1 MAEDLQ
7 IRIPVKLGTEN
18 VLSEIDGIKKTIA
31 QDSKY
36 HLNVIAKISD
46 NSIAVIQGQLSAL
59 ASKKYEVNIGASV
72 SNIQGQMS
80 QVQNQIKTSIQAVNQ
95 QAIVKP
101 NIEIDKKAIDNMVNT
116 FNSYFD
122 ISYKRGNQ
130 SSKAIKNNLY
140 DMMTDLYKAA
150 QLGDG
155 NKINSINQQLADFAN
170 TYSKIRPNPDAVQ
183 TLKDY
188 REEVLQWM
196 GLGSSGKIS
205 FNNDIYKGI
214 VAEVGDFKS
223 AKKMLDSALGVGK
236 WSTHG
241 NSGDELPGYFA
252 QMGGALGKL
261 ADINNP
267 SARIVEICQ
276 KIIELRENINSTS
289 SSVTEMMSAFD
300 FANGL
305 NDVLKASGVKNQAIE
320 VQQLTSAFKNAN
332 GEIQITK
339 DLFNQFTLNGTNT
352 SSLDS
357 LLGKIGINNYK
368 VVENDVQNAISSF
381 EQFKQVYNDVAL
393 VQQKYQQTAQQTA
406 QSTQNITQVNQQAVN
421 SINKISTG
429 LNNAVQSSSAFRSSF
444 DRFPN
449 DISIA
454 SDAVDY
460 LIQKYSKFG
469 EVSTTTNKGEP
480 LAGLPEYFRN
490 INIQVKSATGELQNF
505 YYGIK
510 NIGDDKNPILVY
522 SLKNIQEADAGI
534 KKLQADIEKTKSSYQ
549 AKLANFEST
558 NKGLTSGLQTEIQA
572 VQTAIN
578 NLSTYDGIKNVEISF
593 NNLVASSK
601 EITANIKAVGS
612 SLNPIDNAENVISK
626 MPVDIQK
633 LANGFSALKK
643 QPEDA
648 DNIIKQLQNDL
659 QKVIELENQGGKN
672 KEWSEAYKALQQDLR
687 NSTNYLKLLQETE
700 KSSTGANSL
709 VNNVKSYQML
719 LQQTASEWKDQGL
732 YIGEVKKQMSS
743 MLSHIGQI
751 KNEAKLQEY
760 VDNFN
765 KLSTNVLRVK
775 SNLDSQVESQDKIY
789 QLQTQIAKLGVNDV
803 SNKALLTDQL
813 NIEQQKLNNLQMQGV
828 TLKNIVSLEEQEKY
842 VTEATSNAR
851 NQMVMAQ
858 NHANDKTLA
867 DNIKQVKDYE
877 TAINK
882 AITALNNLKN
892 NGSFSKNANNSNVQT
907 QIAEI
912 NALISQLSAFGQ
924 TVRGALSSGTV
935 DATQFA
941 NLSAEMSTLQSK
953 FDSTSSSV
961 KAFQTELRQTN
972 GQQAQ
977 EQKNKVLIAQLEA
990 YAVANSKAMK
1000 SNQTLKSG
1008 LTPSQEINNML
1019 TALKAGADSSDW
1031 SKIQSNFR
1039 IVRSEI
1045 KALGLEG
1052 GTIFQNL
1059 WAQVKKFS
1067 RWMGITGSISRL
1079 VMKVRQAIT
1088 EIKDLDSI
1096 LTEISKTS
1104 DRTAESLEKLGDSAF
1119 EAASKYG
1126 RTASDY
1132 LTGVQEMSRAG
1143 FGEQASEQMAELSL
1157 LVQSAGDMEADL
1169 ANKYLIA
1176 MDAAYKY
1183 EGNVQ
1188 TLNDTLD
1195 RQNYITNR
1203 NAVNME
1209 ELTNAT
1215 KVAGSQAAQSGVDI
1229 DEMTAAVGTMIAT
1242 TQEGGETAGRAFK
1255 AILMNLRQV
1264 SAEADDIGD
1273 GGESITTESLTKY
1286 EKACEALGVSLKTVK
1301 DGVVSLR
1308 DPMEILGE
1316 LATAV
1321 QGEAED
1327 SVKVA
1332 NLINSVGGKHRGNQL
1347 ISLLRNWDTYKKMLS
1362 EFNSED
1368 AIGSALE
1375 EANKSAN
1382 NLQGRLNALSN
1393 SFTELVNNFA
1403 DSDTLKSF
1411 VNTLNGI
1418 LTTVNGLIK
1427 NFGTLQTIIP
1437 MVFAG
1442 LSLKNVGEQNKHA
1455 RFCTATHNKYRECNT
1470 FKNKVVKLLGNAKAL
1485 QPLIA

>member
-1 MAEDLQ
+1 MADNSFKITASLDIPSSVSKIED
-7 IRIPVKLGTEN
+7 
-18 VLSEIDGIKKTIA
+18 DIKKIQNQINGNDKNIIQIKAKLADNTVANIQSQLLKVTNKNYTI
-31 QDSKY
+31 
-36 HLNVIAKISD
+36 
-46 NSIAVIQGQLSAL
+46 
-59 ASKKYEVNIGASV
+59 NIGASV

-101 NIEIDKKAIDNMVNT
+101 NIEIDKKAIDNMVNI

-140 DMMTDLYKAA
+140 NMMTDLYKAA
-150 QLGDG
+150 QLGDE
-155 NKINSINQQLADFAN
+155 NKINSVNQQLSDFAN
-170 TYSKIRPNPDAVQ
+170 TYSKIRQNPEAVQ
-183 TLKDY
+183 AFKDY
-188 REEVLQWM
+188 KEILQNI
-196 GLGSSGKIS
+196 GVNSEGKIS
-205 FNNDIYKGI
+205 FNRKIYDDL
-214 VAEVGDFKS
+214 VASMGDVVS
-223 AKKMLDSALGVGK
+223 AKKMLDSAFGVGK
-236 WSTHG
+236 WNTRG
-241 NSGDELPGYFA
+241 NGGDGFGAFTGE
-252 QMGGALGKL
+252 GGILGNL
-261 ADINNP
+261 ADQNVIDRIITLCNTIIDLRNNMN
-267 SARIVEICQ
+267 SAAV
-276 KIIELRENINSTS
+276 SA
-289 SSVTEMMSAFD
+289 TEMMSAFD

-305 NDVLKASGVKNQAIE
+305 NDVLKASGIKNQVTE

-332 GEIQITK
+332 GEIQITA
-339 DLFNQFTLNGTNT
+339 DLFNQWTNNGTNT
-352 SSLDS
+352 ASFESMLN
-357 LLGKIGINNYK
+357 KIGIDKYK
-368 VVENDVQNAISSF
+368 VVGSDVENAISSF

-393 VQQKYQQTAQQTA
+393 VQQKYQQVAQQTA

-672 KEWSEAYKALQQDLR
+672 KEWSEAYKTLQQDLR

-709 VNNVKSYQML
+709 VNNVKSYQAL
-719 LQQTASEWKDQGL
+719 LQQTADEWKSQGL
-732 YIGEVKKQMSS
+732 YVGEVKKQMSS

-765 KLSTNVLRVK
+765 KLSTNSLRVK
-775 SNLDSQVESQDKIY
+775 SNLDSQVESQNKIY

-842 VTEATSNAR
+842 VAEATNNAR

-912 NALISQLSAFGQ
+912 NALISQLSAFSQ
-924 TVRGALSSGTV
+924 TVRGALSSGTI

-953 FDSTSSSV
+953 FDSTASSV

-1031 SKIQSNFR
+1031 SKIQSNFK

-1059 WAQVKKFS
+1059 WAQVKKFG
-1067 RWMGITGSISRL
+1067 RWMGITMVTTSIAREIRGLFTDVAELDTALVDLRKTFKGTSEDLEEFYYDANDIAKQLGVTTKEVITQASAWSRLGYSTKEAATEMSKLSSMFASISPGMDVDTATEGL
-1079 VMKVRQAIT
+1079 ISVMKAFKVDVDDVKEKIMSPIN
-1088 EIKDLDSI
+1088 EIGNTYATDNSQIIEGLQRS
-1096 LTEISKTS
+1096 
-1104 DRTAESLEKLGDSAF
+1104 SAAMAAMGSNF
-1119 EAASKYG
+1119 EE
-1126 RTASDY
+1126 T
-1132 LTGVQEMSRAG
+1132 
-1143 FGEQASEQMAELSL
+1143 
-1157 LVQSAGDMEADL
+1157 
-1169 ANKYLIA
+1169 
-1176 MDAAYKY
+1176 
-1183 EGNVQ
+1183 
-1188 TLNDTLD
+1188 
-1195 RQNYITNR
+1195 
-1203 NAVNME
+1203 
-1209 ELTNAT
+1209 
-1215 KVAGSQAAQSGVDI
+1215 VALF
-1229 DEMTAAVGTMIAT
+1229 
-1242 TQEGGETAGRAFK
+1242 TAGQEVVQDAS
-1255 AILMNLRQV
+1255 LM
-1264 SAEADDIGD
+1264 G
-1273 GGESITTESLTKY
+1273 
-1286 EKACEALGVSLKTVK
+1286 
-1301 DGVVSLR
+1301 
-1308 DPMEILGE
+1308 
-1316 LATAV
+1316 
-1321 QGEAED
+1321 
-1327 SVKVA
+1327 
-1332 NLINSVGGKHRGNQL
+1332 
-1347 ISLLRNWDTYKKMLS
+1347 
-1362 EFNSED
+1362 
-1368 AIGSALE
+1368 
-1375 EANKSAN
+1375 
-1382 NLQGRLNALSN
+1382 NALR
-1393 SFTELVNNFA
+1393 
-1403 DSDTLKSF
+1403 SDF
-1411 VNTLNGI
+1411 DR
-1418 LTTVNGLIK
+1418 
-1427 NFGTLQTIIP
+1427 
-1437 MVFAG
+1437 M
-1442 LSLKNVGEQNKHA
+1442 
-1455 RFCTATHNKYRECNT
+1455 YRKC
-1470 FKNKVVKLLGNAKAL
+1470 A
-1485 QPLIA
+1485 

>member
-18 VLSEIDGIKKTIA
+18 VLAEIDGIKKTIA

-46 NSIAVIQGQLSAL
+46 NSISVIQEQLSAL

-72 SNIQGQMS
+72 SHIQGQMS
-80 QVQNQIKTSIQAVNQ
+80 QVQNQIKTSIQTVNQ
-95 QAIVKP
+95 QAVVKP
-101 NIEIDKKAIDNMVNT
+101 NIEIDKKAIDNMVNI

-140 DMMTDLYKAA
+140 NMMTDLYKAA

-155 NKINSINQQLADFAN
+155 NKISSVNQQLTDFAN
-170 TYSKIRPNPDAVQ
+170 TYSKIRQNPEAVQ
-183 TLKDY
+183 AFKDY
-188 REEVLQWM
+188 KEILQNI
-196 GLGSSGKIS
+196 GVNSEGKIS
-205 FNNDIYKGI
+205 FNRRIYDDL
-214 VAEVGDFKS
+214 VASMGDVVS
-223 AKKMLDSALGVGK
+223 AKKMLDSAFGVGK
-236 WSTHG
+236 WNTRG
-241 NSGDELPGYFA
+241 NGGDGFGAFTGE
-252 QMGGALGKL
+252 GGILGNL
-261 ADINNP
+261 ADQNVTDRIITLCNTIIDLRNNMN
-267 SARIVEICQ
+267 SAGV
-276 KIIELRENINSTS
+276 SA
-289 SSVTEMMSAFD
+289 TEMMSAFD

-305 NDVLKASGVKNQAIE
+305 NDVLKASGIKNQVTE

-332 GEIQITK
+332 GEIQITR

-357 LLGKIGINNYK
+357 MLGKIGINNYK
-368 VVENDVQNAISSF
+368 VVENDVQNAISSY

-393 VQQKYQQTAQQTA
+393 IQQKYQQTSQQTA
-406 QSTQNITQVNQQAVN
+406 QSTQNITQANQQAVN

-558 NKGLTSGLQTEIQA
+558 NKGLTSGFQTEIQA

-633 LANGFSALKK
+633 LANGFSTLKK

-659 QKVIELENQGGKN
+659 QKVIELEKQGGKN
-672 KEWSEAYKALQQDLR
+672 RAWSEAYKTLQQDLR

-700 KSSTGANSL
+700 KSSTNSSNL
-709 VNNVKSYQML
+709 INNVKSYQTL
-719 LQQTASEWKDQGL
+719 LQQTADEWKSQGL

-775 SNLDSQVESQDKIY
+775 SNLDSQVESQNKIY

-851 NQMVMAQ
+851 NQMAMAQ

-924 TVRGALSSGTV
+924 TVRGALSSGTI
-935 DATQFA
+935 DTTQFA

-953 FDSTSSSV
+953 FDSTASSV
-961 KAFQTELRQTN
+961 KNFQTELRQTN

-1031 SKIQSNFR
+1031 GKIQSNFK

-1176 MDAAYKY
+1176 MNAAYKY

-1286 EKACEALGVSLKTVK
+1286 EKACEALGVSLKTVR

-1332 NLINSVGGKHRGNQL
+1332 NLINSVGGK
-1347 ISLLRNWDTYKKMLS
+1347 IC
-1362 EFNSED
+1362 
-1368 AIGSALE
+1368 
-1375 EANKSAN
+1375 
-1382 NLQGRLNALSN
+1382 
-1393 SFTELVNNFA
+1393 LVA
-1403 DSDTLKSF
+1403 
-1411 VNTLNGI
+1411 
-1418 LTTVNGLIK
+1418 
-1427 NFGTLQTIIP
+1427 
-1437 MVFAG
+1437 
-1442 LSLKNVGEQNKHA
+1442 
-1455 RFCTATHNKYRECNT
+1455 
-1470 FKNKVVKLLGNAKAL
+1470 
-1485 QPLIA
+1485 

>member
-18 VLSEIDGIKKTIA
+18 VLAEIDGIKKTIT

-46 NSIAVIQGQLSAL
+46 DSISVIQEQLSAL

-95 QAIVKP
+95 QAVVKP
-101 NIEIDKKAIDNMVNT
+101 NIEIDKKAIDNMVNI

-140 DMMTDLYKAA
+140 NMMTDLYKAA
-150 QLGDG
+150 QLGDE
-155 NKINSINQQLADFAN
+155 NKINSVNQQLSDFAN
-170 TYSKIRPNPDAVQ
+170 TYSKIRQNPEAVQ
-183 TLKDY
+183 AFKDY
-188 REEVLQWM
+188 KEILQNI
-196 GLGSSGKIS
+196 GVNSEGKIS
-205 FNNDIYKGI
+205 FNRRIYDDL
-214 VAEVGDFKS
+214 VASMGDVVS
-223 AKKMLDSALGVGK
+223 AKKMLDSAFGVGK
-236 WSTHG
+236 WNTRG
-241 NSGDELPGYFA
+241 NGGDGFGAFTGE
-252 QMGGALGKL
+252 GGILGNL
-261 ADINNP
+261 ADQNVTDRIITLCNTIIDLRNNMN
-267 SARIVEICQ
+267 SA
-276 KIIELRENINSTS
+276 
-289 SSVTEMMSAFD
+289 SVSATEMMSAFD

-305 NDVLKASGVKNQAIE
+305 NDVLKASGIKNQVTE

-352 SSLDS
+352 SNLDS
-357 LLGKIGINNYK
+357 ILGKIGINNYK
-368 VVENDVQNAISSF
+368 VVGNDVQNAISSF
-381 EQFKQVYNDVAL
+381 EQFKQVYDDVAL
-393 VQQKYQQTAQQTA
+393 VQRKYQQVAQQTA

-659 QKVIELENQGGKN
+659 QKVIELEQQGGKN
-672 KEWSEAYKALQQDLR
+672 RAWSEAYKTLQQDLR

-700 KSSTGANSL
+700 KSSSGANNL
-709 VNNVKSYQML
+709 VNNVKSYQTL
-719 LQQTASEWKDQGL
+719 LQQTADEWKSQGL
-732 YIGEVKKQMSS
+732 YVGEVKKQMSS

-775 SNLDSQVESQDKIY
+775 SNLDSQVESQNKIY

-851 NQMVMAQ
+851 NQMAMAQ

-892 NGSFSKNANNSNVQT
+892 NSSFSKNANNSNVQT

-935 DATQFA
+935 DTTQFA
-941 NLSAEMSTLQSK
+941 NLSAEMSTLKSK
-953 FDSTSSSV
+953 FDSTTSSA

-1019 TALKAGADSSDW
+1019 TTLKAGADSSDW
-1031 SKIQSNFR
+1031 SKIQSNFK

-1052 GTIFQNL
+1052 GTIFQTL
-1059 WAQVKKFS
+1059 WTQVKKFG
-1067 RWMGITGSISRL
+1067 RWMGITMVTASIAREIRGLFTDVAELDTALVDLRKTFKGTSEDLEEFYYDANNIAKQLGVTTKEVISQASAWSRLGFSTKEAAIEMSKMSSIFASISPD
-1079 VMKVRQAIT
+1079 MDT
-1088 EIKDLDSI
+1088 EEATDGLLSIIKAFDVDVNDVLDGV
-1096 LTEISKTS
+1096 ISKVNKVGNEFGTS
-1104 DRTAESLEKLGDSAF
+1104 N
-1119 EAASKYG
+1119 
-1126 RTASDY
+1126 
-1132 LTGVQEMSRAG
+1132 
-1143 FGEQASEQMAELSL
+1143 GE
-1157 LVQSAGDMEADL
+1157 V
-1169 ANKYLIA
+1169 
-1176 MDAAYKY
+1176 
-1183 EGNVQ
+1183 
-1188 TLNDTLD
+1188 
-1195 RQNYITNR
+1195 
-1203 NAVNME
+1203 VNMLTRSSSAMKEANNTLE
-1209 ELTNAT
+1209 ETIAL
-1215 KVAGSQAAQSGVDI
+1215 
-1229 DEMTAAVGTMIAT
+1229 ETAAVEITRDAESVGTAYKTLSMRLRGYDEETESYTNNVEILSGKIADLTKTASTPGGISLFTDSSKT
-1242 TQEGGETAGRAFK
+1242 TYKSTVQLLREISAIYDDLSDKTQAELLEVLAGR
-1255 AILMNLRQV
+1255 
-1264 SAEADDIGD
+1264 
-1273 GGESITTESLTKY
+1273 
-1286 EKACEALGVSLKTVK
+1286 
-1301 DGVVSLR
+1301 
-1308 DPMEILGE
+1308 
-1316 LATAV
+1316 
-1321 QGEAED
+1321 
-1327 SVKVA
+1327 
-1332 NLINSVGGKHRGNQL
+1332 
-1347 ISLLRNWDTYKKMLS
+1347 
-1362 EFNSED
+1362 
-1368 AIGSALE
+1368 
-1375 EANKSAN
+1375 
-1382 NLQGRLNALSN
+1382 RLPVYIVICA
-1393 SFTELVNNFA
+1393 
-1403 DSDTLKSF
+1403 
-1411 VNTLNGI
+1411 
-1418 LTTVNGLIK
+1418 
-1427 NFGTLQTIIP
+1427 
-1437 MVFAG
+1437 
-1442 LSLKNVGEQNKHA
+1442 
-1455 RFCTATHNKYRECNT
+1455 
-1470 FKNKVVKLLGNAKAL
+1470 
-1485 QPLIA
+1485 